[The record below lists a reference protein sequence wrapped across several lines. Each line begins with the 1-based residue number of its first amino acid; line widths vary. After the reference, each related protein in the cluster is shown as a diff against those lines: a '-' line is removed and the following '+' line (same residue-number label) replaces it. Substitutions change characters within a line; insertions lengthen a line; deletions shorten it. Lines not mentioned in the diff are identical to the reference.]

1 MPKGE
6 WDAIRPL
13 SNDRNIVIKRV
24 DKGSFVIIW
33 DRDDYLLETDK
44 QLKDKNVYRDLNIM
58 STFSM
63 I

>member
-6 WDAIRPL
+6 WDTIRPL
-13 SNDRNIVIKRV
+13 SDDRNIVIKRA
-24 DKGSFVIIW
+24 DKDSFVIIW

>member
-13 SNDRNIVIKRV
+13 SDDMNIVIKRA

-44 QLKDKNVYRDLNIM
+44 
-58 STFSM
+58 
-63 I
+63 